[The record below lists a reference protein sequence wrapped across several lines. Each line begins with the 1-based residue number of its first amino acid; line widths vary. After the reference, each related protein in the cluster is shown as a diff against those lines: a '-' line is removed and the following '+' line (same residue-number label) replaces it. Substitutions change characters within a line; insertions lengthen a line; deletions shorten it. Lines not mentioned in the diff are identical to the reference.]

1 MIMKIE
7 EIMQRNVR
15 VCRLDDSLNI
25 AAKVMWENDC
35 GCLPVISANG
45 NGAVVGILSDRDI
58 CMAAYTQGKPLF
70 EIPVT
75 VAMAHSV
82 LSCKASD
89 DVALA
94 EAMMREA
101 RIHRIPV
108 VDDKGAV
115 VGIVSLSDIARNSLS
130 IGDGKV
136 ALGTQAEVTRTLAA
150 ICEPRGRELEV
161 LPEAA

>member
-1 MIMKIE
+1 MKIE
-7 EIMQRNVR
+7 EIMQRNVS
-15 VCRLDDSLNI
+15 VCRRDDSLNI

-35 GCLPVISANG
+35 GCVPVITSNG
-45 NGAVVGILSDRDI
+45 NGGVIGMLSDRDI
-58 CMAAYTQGKPLF
+58 CMAAYTQGKSLA

-82 LSCKASD
+82 LTCKPSD
-89 DVALA
+89 DLALA

-108 VDDKGAV
+108 VDNNGAV
-115 VGIVSLSDIARNSLS
+115 VGIVSLTDIARNALS

-150 ICEPRGRELEV
+150 ICEPRGREQEV
-161 LPEAA
+161 LPKAA

>member
-1 MIMKIE
+1 MKIE
-7 EIMQRNVR
+7 EIMQRNVS
-15 VCRLDDSLNI
+15 VCRRDDSLNI

-35 GCLPVISANG
+35 GCVPVITSNG
-45 NGAVVGILSDRDI
+45 NGAVIGMLSDRDI
-58 CMAAYTQGKPLF
+58 CMAAYTQGKSLA

-82 LSCKASD
+82 LTCKPSD
-89 DVALA
+89 DLALA

-108 VDDKGAV
+108 VDNNGAV
-115 VGIVSLSDIARNSLS
+115 VGIVSLTDIARNALS

-150 ICEPRGRELEV
+150 ICEPRGREQEV
-161 LPEAA
+161 LPKAA

>member
-1 MIMKIE
+1 MKIE
-7 EIMQRNVR
+7 EIMQRNVS
-15 VCRLDDSLNI
+15 VCRRDDSLNI

-35 GCLPVISANG
+35 GCVPVITSNG
-45 NGAVVGILSDRDI
+45 NGAVIGMLSDRDI
-58 CMAAYTQGKPLF
+58 CMAAYTQGKSLAD
-70 EIPVT
+70 IPVT

-82 LSCKASD
+82 LTCKPSD
-89 DVALA
+89 DLALA

-108 VDDKGAV
+108 VDNNGAV
-115 VGIVSLSDIARNSLS
+115 VGIVSLTDIARNALS

-150 ICEPRGRELEV
+150 ICEPRGREQEV
-161 LPEAA
+161 LPKAA

>member
-1 MIMKIE
+1 MGKRLRMLTGD
-7 EIMQRNVR
+7 QRQR
-15 VCRLDDSLNI
+15 QRRRRRHAQQSRHLHGGI
-25 AAKVMWENDC
+25 HA
-35 GCLPVISANG
+35 GQT
-45 NGAVVGILSDRDI
+45 VV
-58 CMAAYTQGKPLF
+58 

-82 LSCKASD
+82 LSCKPSD

-101 RIHRIPV
+101 RIHSIQV

-136 ALGTQAEVTRTLAA
+136 GWDPAEVTRTLAA
-150 ICEPRGRELEV
+150 ICEPHGRDLEV
-161 LPEAA
+161 LPKAA

>member
-1 MIMKIE
+1 MKIGD
-7 EIMQRNVR
+7 IMQRNVS
-15 VCRLDDSLNI
+15 VCRQDDDLNT
-25 AAKVMWENDC
+25 AAKVMWDNDC
-35 GCLPVISANG
+35 GCLPVITANG
-45 NGAVVGILSDRDI
+45 NGAVVGMLSDRDI
-58 CMAAYTQGKPLF
+58 CMAAYTQGKPLI
-70 EIPVT
+70 EMPVT

-89 DVALA
+89 DLVLA

-108 VDDKGAV
+108 VGDNGAV
-115 VGIVSLSDIARNSLS
+115 VGIISLSDIARNSLS

-161 LPEAA
+161 LPRAA

>member
-1 MIMKIE
+1 MKIE
-7 EIMQRNVR
+7 AIMQRNVS
-15 VCRLDDSLNI
+15 VCRQDDSLNT
-25 AAKVMWENDC
+25 AAQVMWENDC
-35 GCLPVISANG
+35 GCVPVISANG
-45 NGAVVGILSDRDI
+45 NGAVVGMLSDRDI
-58 CMAAYTQGKPLF
+58 CMAAYTQGKPLV
-70 EIPVT
+70 EILVT
-75 VAMAHSV
+75 IAMAHSV

-89 DVALA
+89 DLVLA

-108 VDDKGAV
+108 VGDNGAV
-115 VGIVSLSDIARNSLS
+115 VGIISLSDIARNSLS

-161 LPEAA
+161 LPRAA

>member
-1 MIMKIE
+1 MKIE
-7 EIMQRNVR
+7 EIMQRNVS
-15 VCRLDDSLNI
+15 VCRRDDSLNI

-35 GCLPVISANG
+35 GCVPVITSNG
-45 NGAVVGILSDRDI
+45 NGAVIGMLSDRDI
-58 CMAAYTQGKPLF
+58 CMAAYTQGKSLA

-82 LSCKASD
+82 LTCKPSD
-89 DVALA
+89 DLALA

-115 VGIVSLSDIARNSLS
+115 VGIVSLTDIARNALS

-150 ICEPRGRELEV
+150 ICEPRGREQEV
-161 LPEAA
+161 LSKPA

>member
-1 MIMKIE
+1 MRIENIMK
-7 EIMQRNVR
+7 RDVT
-15 VCRLDDSLNI
+15 VCAENDNLNTAARLIWD
-25 AAKVMWENDC
+25 KDC
-35 GCLPVISANG
+35 GCLPVISADG
-45 NGAVVGILSDRDI
+45 NGAIVGMLSDRDI
-58 CMAAYTQGKPLF
+58 CVAAYTQGKTLA

-75 VAMAHSV
+75 VAMANSV

-89 DVALA
+89 DLALA

-108 VDDKGAV
+108 VDRDGKV

-150 ICEPRGRELEV
+150 IREPRGQELEV
-161 LPEAA
+161 LPKAA

>member
-1 MIMKIE
+1 MKIE
-7 EIMQRNVR
+7 EIMRRDVR
-15 VCRLDDSLNI
+15 VCRQDDSLNT
-25 AAKVMWENDC
+25 AARLMWDNDC
-35 GCLPVISANG
+35 GCLPVISTNG
-45 NGAVVGILSDRDI
+45 NGAVVGMLSDRDI
-58 CMAAYTQGKPLF
+58 CMAAYTQGKSLI

-82 LSCKASD
+82 LSCKPSD
-89 DVALA
+89 DLALA

-115 VGIVSLSDIARNSLS
+115 IGIVSLSDVARHSLS

-150 ICEPRGRELEV
+150 ISEPRGRELEL
-161 LPEAA
+161 LPKAA

>member
-1 MIMKIE
+1 MKIE
-7 EIMQRNVR
+7 TIMQHNVS
-15 VCRLDDSLNI
+15 VCRQDDSLNI
-25 AAKVMWENDC
+25 AAQVMWENDC
-35 GCLPVISANG
+35 GCVPVITTDGNSAI
-45 NGAVVGILSDRDI
+45 VGMLSDRDI
-58 CMAAYTQGKPLF
+58 CMAAYTQGKPLA

-82 LSCKASD
+82 LTCKPSD
-89 DVALA
+89 DLALA

-115 VGIVSLSDIARNSLS
+115 VGIVSLTDIARNSLS

-161 LPEAA
+161 LAKAA